1 MRVQAGT
8 VGQTQTIDHGDC
20 DCDWPDTNEVMLCGF
35 DVPAPS
41 PLPSPTG
48 NAQLNLRATA
58 ATATLATLSKPMWQ
72 TDLLT
77 IIYSY
82 VLYSEP
88 WQLIRVIAHF
98 ETVYQTQLCSSKDSS
113 VRLPIDMV
121 IQASPYVMQTSIMNL
136 SLWSKLQ
143 FVTDNAQLEE
153 YILVWGVWNILMHIS
168 YQYQLYT
175 RFYQVVSHCSSQF

>member
-1 MRVQAGT
+1 MAIAIAIGPIQ
-8 VGQTQTIDHGDC
+8 
-20 DCDWPDTNEVMLCGF
+20 MKLCS
-35 DVPAPS
+35 AALMCLHR

-98 ETVYQTQLCSSKDSS
+98 ETVYQTVLLQGFLC
-113 VRLPIDMV
+113 
-121 IQASPYVMQTSIMNL
+121 QA
-136 SLWSKLQ
+136 
-143 FVTDNAQLEE
+143 A
-153 YILVWGVWNILMHIS
+153 H
-168 YQYQLYT
+168 
-175 RFYQVVSHCSSQF
+175 